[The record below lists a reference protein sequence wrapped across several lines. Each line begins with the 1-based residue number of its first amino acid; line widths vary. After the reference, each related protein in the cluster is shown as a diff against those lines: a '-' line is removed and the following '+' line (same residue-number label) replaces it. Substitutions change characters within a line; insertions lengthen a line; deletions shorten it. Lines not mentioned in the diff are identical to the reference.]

1 MHSYKNEFYIRNLIH
16 KNGNDVCKRDRRKR
30 DGENDYEKFIGT
42 EPNNQN
48 NSGCRL
54 PQFSISMKLSTKKR
68 CKKGKQM
75 GQLKPIQATATT
87 TPPTAAATAAVAIV
101 VDESNTFRI
110 FIMIRCSFIHSGTW
124 YKLHIRFMS
133 A

>member
-16 KNGNDVCKRDRRKR
+16 KNGKDVCKRDGYRKKR

-54 PQFSISMKLSTKKR
+54 PQFSSISMKLSMKKR
-68 CKKGKQM
+68 WKKEKQM
-75 GQLKPIQATATT
+75 GKLKPIQTTATT
-87 TPPTAAATAAVAIV
+87 TPTATAAVAIV